1 MGARQLTT
9 AVTMFVLCALLV
21 LGAVWGWKSLFAP
34 LPGADGTAAP
44 TPQCSSVDA
53 GTRLR
58 SAEVQVSVYN
68 AGGRSGL
75 AASTLQALEKRGFGP
90 GEAGNAP
97 ADAKVRY
104 AQVWSTKTNDAG
116 ARLVLKQLGSR
127 ARLRVVDTD
136 LGPGVDVIV
145 GRDFRGLV
153 KAPRSVKVRTTQETC
168 GTSLEP
174 AG

>member
-1 MGARQLTT
+1 MGSRQVTT

-58 SAEVQVSVYN
+58 SAQVQVSVYN

-75 AASTLQALEKRGFGP
+75 AASTLQALEKRGFDP
-90 GEAGNAP
+90 GEVGNAP
-97 ADAKVRY
+97 TDANVRY
-104 AQVWSTKTNDAG
+104 AQVWANTRDDAG
-116 ARLVLKQLGSR
+116 ARLVRKQLGQR

-145 GRDFRGLV
+145 GRAFRGLV
-153 KAPRSVKVRTTQETC
+153 KAPRSVRVRTTQETC
-168 GTSLEP
+168 GTSVEP
-174 AG
+174 VG